1 LNDLIVGQ
9 GHAYGLDWWEQ
20 KIVDGRRSWRKHS
33 IDPFNSQYHDM
44 KWVDIDGDGEC
55 ELLTGK
61 RYRAH
66 SGKDPGAD
74 DDVGI
79 YYFKWSNGKFV
90 KNVIDFGPPGEGV
103 GLGIHFDVAD
113 LTGNGRLDILAPGK
127 DGLHLFYN
135 EG

>member
-1 LNDLIVGQ
+1 VRWFFGKKKEFLMSVCGKV
-9 GHAYGLDWWEQ
+9 
-20 KIVDGRRSWRKHS
+20 KIGFV
-33 IDPFNSQYHDM
+33 
-44 KWVDIDGDGEC
+44 GDGEY

-79 YYFKWSNGKFV
+79 YYFKCFRGNFV
-90 KNVIDFGPPGEGV
+90 KHQVDFGPPGEGA
-103 GLGIHFDVAD
+103 GLGIYFDVAD
-113 LTGNGRLDILAPGK
+113 LTGNGLPDILAPGK

-135 EG
+135 KGGAEEVV